1 MKILLCAVQFM
12 QDNQGEILSKIFV
25 SEYGFPDR
33 TRTKRIVRQN
43 VDKQLGGM
51 YFYVED
57 PSERIDYAG

>member
-1 MKILLCAVQFM
+1 M

-25 SEYGFPDR
+25 SEYGSPDR

-43 VDKQLGGM
+43 VDKQIGGM